1 MPIKETIIIALKA
14 IWVHKLRS
22 ALTLLGMIIGVMA
35 VVVVVSLIEGFNVYV
50 DEKIVGIGAKTF
62 TVFRFDI
69 FKDFKD
75 TDALME
81 AQRRNKN
88 LSLDDFEFLRSNS
101 TLVDDMGAKATPTT
115 SQIKRGTQSLD
126 DVPVDGATPN
136 IVSIEN
142 LQIEEGRY
150 FTDNENNA
158 AARVAYIG
166 AAVAEKLFSPTSA
179 LGNEITISGM
189 PFRIIGV
196 AVAKGAVFGVPQD
209 SFITVPLKTYAR
221 NFGPLIRQRAL
232 YFVGTAKVDSQFAD
246 AVEEVRFLMRRRRG
260 LDESEKDTFGIL
272 TPDAISSLRNRIFGP
287 IFLVAI
293 AVPSIALIVGGIVI
307 MNIMLVSV
315 TERTKEIGIR
325 RALGARRKDI
335 LKQFLVEAIVLSFF
349 GGAFGVIA
357 AWATGRVVTALI
369 FPTYLSVAAIFA
381 AVTSSSIVGLLSGA
395 FPAWKAA
402 RLNPIE
408 ALRMD

>member
-1 MPIKETIIIALKA
+1 MPLIETIIIALKA

-22 ALTLLGMIIGVMA
+22 VLTLLGMIIGVMA

-50 DEKIVGIGAKTF
+50 DEKIVGISAKTF

-88 LSLDDFEFLRSNS
+88 LSMDDFEFLRSHS
-101 TLVDDMGAKATPTT
+101 TLIDDIGAKATPTT
-115 SQIKRGTQSLD
+115 SQIKRGMQTLE
-126 DVPVDGATPN
+126 DVPVDGAMPN
-136 IVSIEN
+136 IASIEN

-150 FTDNENNA
+150 FTESENTT

-166 AAVAEKLFSPTSA
+166 AAVAEKLFSPLPA
-179 LGNEITISGM
+179 LGNEITISGI
-189 PFRIIGV
+189 PFRVVGI
-196 AVAKGAVFGVPQD
+196 AVAKGDVFGMPQD
-209 SFITVPLKTYAR
+209 TFVTIPLKTYAR

-232 YFVGTAKVDSQFAD
+232 YFVGTAKIDSQFGD
-246 AVEEVRFLMRRRRG
+246 TVEEVRFLMRRRRG
-260 LDESEKDTFGIL
+260 LSESEKDTFGIL
-272 TPDAISSLRNRIFGP
+272 TPDAISGLRTRIFGP
-287 IFLVAI
+287 IFIVAI

-325 RALGARRKDI
+325 RALGARQKDI
-335 LKQFLVEAIVLSFF
+335 LKQFLVEAIVLSFV
-349 GGAFGVIA
+349 GGALGVIA

-369 FPTYLSVAAIFA
+369 FPTYLSVLAIAA
-381 AVTSSSIVGLLSGA
+381 AVGSSSIVGLVSGA

-402 RLNPIE
+402 RMNPIE

>member
-1 MPIKETIIIALKA
+1 MPLIETIIIALKA
-14 IWVHKLRS
+14 IWGHKLRS

-35 VVVVVSLIEGFNVYV
+35 VVSVVSLIQGFNVYV
-50 DEKIVGIGAKTF
+50 DEKIVGIGSKTF

-88 LSLDDFEFLRSNS
+88 LTLEDFDFLKSHA
-101 TLVDDMGAKATPTT
+101 TLVDDIGAKATPTT
-115 SQIKRGTQSLD
+115 YQIKRGGQALE

-136 IVSIEN
+136 IASIEN
-142 LQIEEGRY
+142 VQIDEGRY
-150 FTDNENNA
+150 FTETENNT

-166 AAVAEKLFSPTSA
+166 AAIAEKLFSPMSA
-179 LGNEITISGM
+179 VGNEIIISGM
-189 PFRIIGV
+189 PFRVIGI
-196 AVAKGAVFGVPQD
+196 AVAKGDVFGMPQD
-209 SFITVPLKTYAR
+209 SFITLPLKTYAR

-232 YFVGTAKVDSQFAD
+232 YFVGTARIDSQFGD

-260 LDESEKDTFGIL
+260 LDQSEKDTFGIV
-272 TPDAISSLRNRIFGP
+272 TPDAISGLRERIFGP
-287 IFLVAI
+287 IFIVAI

-335 LKQFLVEAIVLSFF
+335 LKQFLVEAIVLSFV
-349 GGAFGVIA
+349 GGALGVIA

-369 FPTYLSVAAIFA
+369 FPTYLSLAAIAA
-381 AVTSSSIVGLLSGA
+381 AVTSSSLVGLFSGA
-395 FPAWKAA
+395 LPAWKAA